1 MENSN
6 LNTINQT
13 IQDSIDE
20 ASINSGPSSRNM
32 Y

>member
-1 MENSN
+1 MENSD

-13 IQDSIDE
+13 IQDSTDE
-20 ASINSGPSSRNM
+20 ASIDSGPSSRNM